1 MTSANRAGAER
12 ERYDPSTAD
21 DAYAARERRDAQSG
35 AGFVDRGE
43 HAFKEKESDYIQE
56 FIPSSS
62 HTPGSGQHIREEL
75 KYLTQ
80 EGLEPDVQ
88 TTTPKPTQ
96 AFTDESTAGQ
106 SQGRGLDPTEKLQ
119 GQESERVP
127 EDKRSDQENPQP
139 DRETFVTQRSCDY
152 DPEDGMPAVVVTQ
165 PEEVSSDQAEDIN
178 LSVTLEDMMH
188 SDFSR
193 NASPSDGTELS
204 GSDLLSLK
212 SDTLSLLSEAAI
224 SCKSDE
230 QEGPEEDTRSVT
242 ASSVMSLFHRVQM
255 DPIEKEWLRCAALG
269 NATTLYLLLKQDPTL
284 VSKKTALHWAAKQG
298 RAETADMMAR
308 SGADVNQRAGYTP
321 LHLASLHGH
330 DKIIQLLINNY
341 NAKVNIRDYHGKMAA
356 HYWSGSKDIF
366 TEHRSHS
373 AGSWPRGR
381 RAQCYAQ
388 LSALLSRSQSN
399 RNIGSETSSGPL
411 ELHPPHPDTH
421 SSQTTAQ

>member
-242 ASSVMSLFHRVQM
+242 ASSVM
-255 DPIEKEWLRCAALG
+255 
-269 NATTLYLLLKQDPTL
+269 
-284 VSKKTALHWAAKQG
+284 
-298 RAETADMMAR
+298 
-308 SGADVNQRAGYTP
+308 GYTP